1 MSKGTCPGDFSTK
14 MAKNVNFVKSQMN
27 YLILG
32 LFLSF
37 FFFFREKKEKEN
49 YKPLIASLFWL
60 LFCHLPII

>member
-37 FFFFREKKEKEN
+37 FFFSEKKKKKKITN
-49 YKPLIASLFWL
+49 
-60 LFCHLPII
+60 H